1 MLSEREEP
9 VHTRRNW
16 GKQNYGKGMNST
28 VVSRGFIAIP
38 QGSMWGVPNPGIWGH
53 QGCWSP
59 TVTPMLSSVWGR
71 PWKGSSDVKS
81 RVQPT
86 EKDWKTRQGV
96 WAQLS
101 RSKCR
106 ARQRSQEET
115 RKQPR
120 SQGRADGLAQGDA
133 ASIRDGVRQ

>member
-1 MLSEREEP
+1 
-9 VHTRRNW
+9 
-16 GKQNYGKGMNST
+16 
-28 VVSRGFIAIP
+28 
-38 QGSMWGVPNPGIWGH
+38 MWGMPNPGIWGH
-53 QGCWSP
+53 QGCCSP
-59 TVTPMLSSVWGR
+59 TVTPMLSSVRGR
-71 PWKGSSDVKS
+71 PWKASSDVKS

-96 WAQLS
+96 RAQLS

-106 ARQRSQEET
+106 ARQWPREET

-133 ASIRDGVRQ
+133 ASIKDGAGA